1 VSVYAVFEVDVRDP
15 GSDAYATYRAAVP
28 ALIEQ
33 FGGRYLAR
41 AATGRALEG
50 APTTARWHLVEFP
63 SAEAATAFWSSPE
76 YAELKVLRAD
86 AVAVRAVLVEPGS
99 TPNPI

>member
-1 VSVYAVFEVDVRDP
+1 MSVYAVFEVDVHHAD
-15 GSDAYATYRAAVP
+15 SDAYAAYRAAVP

-50 APTTARWHLVEFP
+50 APTSARWHLVEFP
-63 SAEAATAFWSSPE
+63 SAEAASAFWSSRE
-76 YAELKVLRAD
+76 YADLKVLRAD
-86 AVAVRAVLVEPGS
+86 AVSVRAVLVEPGS